1 MTPNRAERSTP
12 ASRPAIGQRFN
23 PSHHVCGFYPPD
35 EVGHNTNLKLTDG
48 QKRLYERGVRWAGK
62 NGVFWYAFPTIAEA
76 LGKSVRQVKDD
87 MATLEAKGL
96 IGHTRRR
103 RQSNLYHFLWHAI
116 FEVQSIAHQEGV
128 LEARDGVILEDS
140 KVQST
145 AHQEGILEVQDGATP
160 EGPKVRS
167 TAQKSCHESECC
179 HHHQKEKLESP
190 LASLAVRKTSLNRTE
205 AETAAN
211 ASGRVNPLSESGKAD
226 VDEKPAQTPAA
237 PVTPKNAFLLR
248 VAQRHPEID
257 ASACFADVQGELR
270 RAAIPIEAYLRRDL
284 LSTTNPKALTNPRGY
299 YRNLAKTMVAEHQKQ
314 MAGIPTETVVETP
327 RCAKC
332 NGSGYLLEQTEGQR
346 PRLTG
351 EFCACKLGKD
361 LAAIE
366 RRAAK
371 KAAAAAA
378 GKQPGQSPGQ
388 PLPTAGICNDETP
401 TNPAESLGAA
411 RPAQTACA

>member
-1 MTPNRAERSTP
+1 
-12 ASRPAIGQRFN
+12 
-23 PSHHVCGFYPPD
+23 
-35 EVGHNTNLKLTDG
+35 
-48 QKRLYERGVRWAGK
+48 
-62 NGVFWYAFPTIAEA
+62 
-76 LGKSVRQVKDD
+76 
-87 MATLEAKGL
+87 
-96 IGHTRRR
+96 
-103 RQSNLYHFLWHAI
+103 
-116 FEVQSIAHQEGV
+116 
-128 LEARDGVILEDS
+128 
-140 KVQST
+140 
-145 AHQEGILEVQDGATP
+145 
-160 EGPKVRS
+160 
-167 TAQKSCHESECC
+167 
-179 HHHQKEKLESP
+179 
-190 LASLAVRKTSLNRTE
+190 
-205 AETAAN
+205 
-211 ASGRVNPLSESGKAD
+211 
-226 VDEKPAQTPAA
+226 
-237 PVTPKNAFLLR
+237 
-248 VAQRHPEID
+248 
-257 ASACFADVQGELR
+257 
-270 RAAIPIEAYLRRDL
+270 
-284 LSTTNPKALTNPRGY
+284 
-299 YRNLAKTMVAEHQKQ
+299 MVAEHQKQ